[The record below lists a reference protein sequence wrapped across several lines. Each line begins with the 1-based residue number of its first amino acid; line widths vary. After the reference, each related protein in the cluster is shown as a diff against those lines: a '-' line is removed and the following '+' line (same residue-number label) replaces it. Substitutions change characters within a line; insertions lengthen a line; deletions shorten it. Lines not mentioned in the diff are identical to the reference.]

1 MLEIFQKI
9 IGILVADSTLTAM
22 VPVGNIFVGAAD
34 VVVEKQADLLSP
46 SIILTQ
52 TSEAVRTVPL
62 GVRDTVVQLDIWSR
76 NSQLELETIYERVLT
91 LLDFQSGSKN
101 SAHVFWERL
110 GGAVDLFETDRR
122 IFHRSCT
129 FIIWSIK

>member
-9 IGILVADSTLTAM
+9 VGILIADNTLTAM
-22 VPVGNIFVGAAD
+22 VPAGNIFVGAAD
-34 VVVEKQADLLSP
+34 VTVEKQADLLSP
-46 SIILTQ
+46 AIILSQ

-76 NSQLELETIYERVLT
+76 NSQLELENIYERVLT
-91 LLDFQSGSKN
+91 LLDFQSGSQN

-129 FIIWSIK
+129 FVIWSIK